1 MTPPELRP
9 APGMFADRLRVLVVA
24 AHPDEPDEYAGG
36 IAARLALAGHGVK
49 FLSLTNGDAGHWSTP
64 RKALAR
70 RRAAEAFA
78 AARELGVQEYE
89 ILDEHDGELVPSIA
103 LRREVVARI
112 RRWQADLVVTFHD
125 ECPGH
130 LDNRAAG
137 RLVREAVS
145 VVGLANVVP
154 RVPALATPPVCLL
167 MPDHDALAHH
177 RHDVVVD
184 VSRTI
189 EAKLRACLAHASQ
202 FLEFAPWQRGLL
214 DQDRPRATPW
224 GSGRSCSSTGRRTC
238 TPSPRCARRSPRR
251 ASTPSGSTPSRSS
264 SPTTGGRR
272 RRPRCAPCW
281 GEPRARRADGAW
293 CAPSSG
299 RRNATA

>member
-1 MTPPELRP
+1 MSSSPQ
-9 APGMFADRLRVLVVA
+9 AAVPGRSGGPFADRLRVLVVA
-24 AHPDEPDEYAGG
+24 AHPDEPDEYVGG
-36 IAARLALAGHGVK
+36 TAAKLAQAGHGVK
-49 FLSLTNGDAGHWSTP
+49 FLSLTNGDAGHWRVP

-70 RRAAEAFA
+70 RRAAEAYA

-89 ILDEHDGELVPSIA
+89 ILSAHDGELEPSIA
-103 LRREVVARI
+103 MRRKVVARI
-112 RRWQADLVVTFHD
+112 RRWQADVVVAFHD

-154 RVPALATPPVCLL
+154 RIPALATAPVCLL

-184 VSRTI
+184 VSGTI
-189 EAKLRACLAHASQ
+189 EAKLRACVAHASQ

-214 DQDRPRATPW
+214 ERVPPAGDAAAVREFVLEHWSPYLRTQPEMRAAVAAAGLGALGEYAESFQLADYGRETTAAEVRALLSRPGT
-224 GSGRSCSSTGRRTC
+224 
-238 TPSPRCARRSPRR
+238 
-251 ASTPSGSTPSRSS
+251 
-264 SPTTGGRR
+264 
-272 RRPRCAPCW
+272 
-281 GEPRARRADGAW
+281 E
-293 CAPSSG
+293 
-299 RRNATA
+299 

>member
-89 ILDEHDGELVPSIA
+89 MLDEHDGELVPSIA

-184 VSRTI
+184 VSSTI

-214 DQDRPRATPW
+214 DQVPPASDPAGQRAFVLEHWAPYLYTQPEMSAAVAAAGLDPVGEYAESFQLADYGRAT
-224 GSGRSCSSTGRRTC
+224 T
-238 TPSPRCARRSPRR
+238 AAEVR
-251 ASTPSGSTPSRSS
+251 ALLG
-264 SPTTGGRR
+264 
-272 RRPRCAPCW
+272 
-281 GEPRARRADGAW
+281 
-293 CAPSSG
+293 
-299 RRNATA
+299 

>member
-1 MTPPELRP
+1 VSGL
-9 APGMFADRLRVLVVA
+9 FADRLRVLVVA
-24 AHPDEPDEYAGG
+24 AHPDEPDEYVGG
-36 IAARLALAGHGVK
+36 TAARLAQAGHGVK
-49 FLSLTNGDAGHWSTP
+49 FLSLTNGDAGHQSMP

-89 ILDEHDGELVPSIA
+89 ILDAHDGELTPSIA
-103 LRREVVARI
+103 MRREVVARI
-112 RRWQADLVVTFHD
+112 RRWQADVVITFHD

-137 RLVREAVS
+137 RLVREAIS

-154 RVPALATPPVCLL
+154 RVPALSTEPVCLL

-184 VSRTI
+184 VGATI
-189 EAKLRACLAHASQ
+189 EAKLRACAAHASQ

-214 DQDRPRATPW
+214 DEVPPAEDTAAVHEFLLAHWSPYLHTQPEMRAAVAAAGLAPVGEFAESFQLADYGRPVTAEEVRALLPW
-224 GSGRSCSSTGRRTC
+224 
-238 TPSPRCARRSPRR
+238 
-251 ASTPSGSTPSRSS
+251 
-264 SPTTGGRR
+264 
-272 RRPRCAPCW
+272 
-281 GEPRARRADGAW
+281 
-293 CAPSSG
+293 
-299 RRNATA
+299 TA